1 MRIAVT
7 GGAGFIGSHVVD
19 HLVDAGHGVVVVDPR
34 APHRPDVE
42 HAVADLRDLDSLVA
56 ATASCDAIF
65 HLAAVS
71 NVNDVFD
78 SPVDAVDINVT
89 GTTRVLEAAR
99 RNEVERVFFASTVW
113 VYGSAVGDGDLGED
127 ALIDTQIPS
136 HLYTASKIASELVIR
151 SFEELY
157 GVAFTILRYG
167 VPFGPRMR
175 DELVIPRF
183 VQMALAGETITVA
196 GDGLQFRN
204 YVYVEDLAEAH
215 VAALDPAA
223 RNEVFNL
230 EGPEPI
236 SIRAMVGALEEVLG
250 RTLPVEYGPARPGDF
265 RGRPVSGHKVEK
277 MLDWAPR
284 TSFETGLRRYV
295 EWYTEGGRATNG

>member
-1 MRIAVT
+1 MKIAVT

-19 HLVDAGHGVVVVDPR
+19 HLVAAGHNVVVVDAR
-34 APHRPDVE
+34 RPHRPDVE
-42 HAVADLRDLDSLVA
+42 FAAGDLRDLESLVG
-56 ATASCDAIF
+56 ATRGCDAIF

-78 SPVDAVDINVT
+78 GPVEATDINVT
-89 GTTRVLEAAR
+89 GTARVLEAGR
-99 RNEVERVFFASTVW
+99 RNGVERVLFASTVW
-113 VYGSAVGDGDLGED
+113 VYGAAAGDGELGED

-157 GVAFTILRYG
+157 GLPFTILRYG

-175 DELVIPRF
+175 AELVIPRF
-183 VQMALAGETITVA
+183 VSMALSGETITVS

-215 VAALDPAA
+215 VLALDPAA
-223 RNEVFNL
+223 RNETFNL
-230 EGPEPI
+230 EGPKPI
-236 SIRAMVGALEEVLG
+236 SIRAIVEALEEVLG
-250 RTLPVEYGPARPGDF
+250 RPIPVEYGPARPGDF
-265 RGRPVSGHKVEK
+265 HGRTVSGDKVEK
-277 MLDWAPR
+277 VLDWKPH
-284 TSFETGLRRYV
+284 TSFEEGLRRYV
-295 EWYTEGGRATNG
+295 EWYTTG

>member
-7 GGAGFIGSHVVD
+7 GGSGFIGSHVVD
-19 HLVDAGHGVVVVDPR
+19 HLVAAGHRGVVVDQR

-42 HAVADLRDLDSLVA
+42 HALGDLRDLESLVA
-56 ATASCDAIF
+56 ATRDCEAIF

-78 SPVDAVDINVT
+78 QPIDAIDLNVT
-89 GTTRVLEAAR
+89 GTARVLEAGR
-99 RNEVERVFFASTVW
+99 RNNVDRVFFASTVW
-113 VYGSAVGDGDLGED
+113 VYGSAAGDGDLGED
-127 ALIDTQIPS
+127 ALIDTEIPS

-151 SFEELY
+151 SFDELY
-157 GVAFTILRYG
+157 GLPFTILRYG

-183 VQMALAGETITVA
+183 VRMALAGETITLS

-204 YVYVEDLAEAH
+204 YVYVEDLARAH
-215 VAALDPAA
+215 VLALDPAA

-230 EGPEPI
+230 EGPKPI
-236 SIRAMVGALEEVLG
+236 SIRAIVEALQDVLG
-250 RTLPVEYGPARPGDF
+250 REIAVEYGPARPGDF
-265 RGRPVSGHKVEK
+265 HGRAVSGDKIEKV
-277 MLDWAPR
+277 LDWKPH
-284 TSFETGLRRYV
+284 TSFEEGLRRYV
-295 EWYTEGGRATNG
+295 EWYTSA